1 MESNKTSLNWIIGA
15 GVVGADIGTSVFY
28 GTGILYPKVGFLA
41 PLFVLFC
48 CLMMWLFKRTYEEGL
63 ALSPYNGGAYSMI
76 LRSLGRQAS
85 VLAGALTMVSYL
97 ATAAVSALS
106 GAYYLASISNG
117 FSDSAIVL
125 TAFFP
130 IVFFGFLNA
139 RGIKEPAKLVTVI
152 SGLHFLLL
160 IVITIWGFTYL
171 AINWSLI
178 DFSKFDQLTPSG
190 ELSWA
195 IFMYGFAAAFLGI
208 TGFESAAQIVE
219 ELEAP
224 ALETVRKL
232 YTAVIILVSLTAPAI
247 SLLCLVVLTKNEIDQ
262 NISSLLSGLSLKLGG
277 KVLLYII
284 VVDATLTLFA
294 AVNTAYVGF
303 IGLSTTMSKQGN
315 LPIILLRRFTHKYP
329 SIQGYPLI
337 AFLFMVVALLMC
349 ALVAGE
355 HGLNI
360 LAKVYEIAF
369 LGVMISFCIG
379 VVLLRNRQIRKDT
392 PTKFLSEWLISS
404 KDKIIPLIPLFSG
417 SVLLVAQVTLLL
429 TSTSSARSLLVQL
442 LSLIVILMA
451 FYRWG
456 VLEERLE
463 RRNDLRI
470 GTGKFSGKRELPDD
484 LRKFIVCAGGTGAR
498 RLIHAAIR
506 KIKAEFCSESFELV
520 VFHAETSLDHEGF
533 FHELLQRV
541 VSQQIAPVH
550 QNDDLIL
557 TVKILPGDLVEGLQ
571 TLKKTNQFDSLF
583 LGGSSSKNSSELIET
598 IRHDLE
604 IEIHYLD

>member
-1 MESNKTSLNWIIGA
+1 MEAHKTSLNWVIAA

-41 PLFVLFC
+41 PFFVLFC

-106 GAYYLASISNG
+106 GAYYLTSLSAG
-117 FSDSAIVL
+117 FSDTTVALI
-125 TAFFP
+125 AFIP
-130 IVFFGFLNA
+130 IVFFGLLNA
-139 RGIKEPAKLVTVI
+139 RGIKEPAKLVTLI
-152 SGLHFLLL
+152 SGFHFFLL
-160 IVITIWGFTYL
+160 IVITIWGSIYL
-171 AINWSLI
+171 TTHWASI
-178 DFSKFDQLTPSG
+178 DFEKFQQLTPSG
-190 ELSWA
+190 EISFA
-195 IFMYGFAAAFLGI
+195 IIMYGFAAAFLGI

-224 ALETVRKL
+224 PLETIRKL
-232 YTAVIILVSLTAPAI
+232 YTTVIILVSLTAPAI
-247 SLLCLVVLTKNEIDQ
+247 SLLCLVILTQNEIEQ
-262 NISSLLSGLSLKLGG
+262 NLSSLLSSLSYKIGG
-277 KVLLYII
+277 RALLCII
-284 VVDATLTLFA
+284 VIDATLTLFA

-315 LPIILLRRFTHKYP
+315 LPRFFIQRFAHRYP

-337 AFLFMVVALLMC
+337 AFVFMVVALTMC
-349 ALVAGE
+349 AFVAGAE
-355 HGLNI
+355 GLNI

-379 VVLLRNRQIRKDT
+379 VVLLRNRQIRKDA
-392 PTKFLSEWLISS
+392 PTKFISKWVYVQ
-404 KDKIIPLIPLFSG
+404 KDRIIPMTPLVAGLILFI
-417 SVLLVAQVTLLL
+417 AQVTLLV
-429 TSTSSARSLLVQL
+429 TATVDARSLLMQL

-456 VLEERLE
+456 ILEERLE
-463 RRNDLRI
+463 NRNDLRI

-484 LRKFIVCAGGTGAR
+484 LKKYVLCAGGTGAR
-498 RLIHAAIR
+498 RLIHSAIR
-506 KIKAEFCSESFELV
+506 KIKADLTKGSFELI
-520 VFHAETSLDHEGF
+520 VFHAEVTPDPEGF
-533 FHELLQRV
+533 FYELLQRV

-550 QNDDLIL
+550 QADDILL

-571 TLKKTNQFDSLF
+571 TLKKTVEFDSIF
-583 LGGSSSKNSSELIET
+583 LGGSPQANESELVET
-598 IRHDLE
+598 IKHDLE
-604 IEIHYLD
+604 IDVHFLD

>member
-1 MESNKTSLNWIIGA
+1 METHKTSLNWVIAA

-41 PLFVLFC
+41 PIFVLFC

-106 GAYYLASISNG
+106 GAYYLTSLSPG
-117 FSDSAIVL
+117 FSDGAVALI
-125 TAFFP
+125 AFCP
-130 IVFFGFLNA
+130 IIFFALLNA

-152 SGLHFLLL
+152 SGFHFSLL
-160 IVITIWGFTYL
+160 IVITIWGLIYL
-171 AINWSLI
+171 GSNWSSI
-178 DFSKFDQLTPSG
+178 DFEKFSQLTPSG
-190 ELSWA
+190 EISFA
-195 IFMYGFAAAFLGI
+195 IIMYGFAAAFLGI

-224 ALETVRKL
+224 PLETIRKL

-247 SLLCLVVLTKNEIDQ
+247 SLLCLVILTQSEIEG
-262 NISSLLSGLSLKLGG
+262 NLSSLLSSLSYKIGG
-277 KVLLYII
+277 KFLLYII
-284 VVDATLTLFA
+284 VMDATLTLFA

-315 LPIILLRRFTHKYP
+315 LPRFFIQRFAHKYP
-329 SIQGYPLI
+329 SVQGYPLI
-337 AFLFMVVALLMC
+337 AMMFMVVALTMC
-349 ALVAGE
+349 ALVVGAE
-355 HGLNI
+355 GLNT

-369 LGVMISFCIG
+369 LGVMISFSVG
-379 VVLLRNRQIRKDT
+379 VILLRNRQIRKDT
-392 PTKFLSEWLISS
+392 PTRFLSDWLLSH
-404 KDKIIPLIPLFSG
+404 KDKVIPMVPLVSG
-417 SVLLVAQVTLLL
+417 VVLLIAQLTLIF
-429 TSTSSARSLLVQL
+429 TASVDARSLLIQL
-442 LSLIVILMA
+442 LSLIIILMA

-463 RRNDLRI
+463 TRNDLRI

-484 LRKFIVCAGGTGAR
+484 LQKYVLCAGGTGAR

-506 KIKAEFCSESFELV
+506 KIKAEFCKESFELI
-520 VFHAETSLDHEGF
+520 VFHAEVTRDHEGF

-550 QNDDLIL
+550 QNDNIII

-571 TLKKTNQFDSLF
+571 TLKKSVNFNSIF
-583 LGGSSSKNSSELIET
+583 LGGSPQVNKSELVET
-598 IRHDLE
+598 IEHDLE
-604 IEIHYLD
+604 IDINYLD

>member
-1 MESNKTSLNWIIGA
+1 LETNKTSLNWIIAA

-41 PLFVLFC
+41 PIFVLSC
-48 CLMMWLFKRTYEEGL
+48 CLMMWLLKRTYEEGL

-106 GAYYLASISNG
+106 GAYYLTSLSTG
-117 FSDSAIVL
+117 FSESTIVL
-125 TAFFP
+125 ISFFP
-130 IVFFGFLNA
+130 IIFFGLLNA
-139 RGIKEPAKLVTVI
+139 RGIKEPAKLVTLI
-152 SGLHFLLL
+152 SGFHFCLL
-160 IVITIWGFTYL
+160 IVITIWGFIYL
-171 AINWSLI
+171 ALNWSLI
-178 DFSKFDQLTPSG
+178 DFEKLQQLTPSG
-190 ELSWA
+190 HLSFSL
-195 IFMYGFAAAFLGI
+195 IMYGFAAAFLGI

-224 ALETVRKL
+224 ALETLRKL
-232 YTAVIILVSLTAPAI
+232 YTAVIVLVSLTAPAI
-247 SLLCLVVLTKNEIDQ
+247 SLLCLLILTKNEIDQ
-262 NISSLLSGLSLKLGG
+262 NLSSLLSTLSYKLGG
-277 KVLLYII
+277 RILLYII
-284 VVDATLTLFA
+284 VFDATLTLFA

-315 LPIILLRRFTHKYP
+315 LPRFFIKRYAHLYP

-337 AFLFMVVALLMC
+337 AFMFMAVAVFMC
-349 ALVAGE
+349 AVVAGE
-355 HGLNI
+355 HGLGI

-379 VVLLRNRQIRKDT
+379 VVLIRNRQIRRDT
-392 PTKFLSEWLISS
+392 PTKFLSEWLIIT
-404 KDKIIPLIPLFSG
+404 KNKVIPLVPFLSGIILF
-417 SVLLVAQVTLLL
+417 LALVTLVI
-429 TSTSSARSLLVQL
+429 TASFDARSMLIQL
-442 LSLIVILMA
+442 LAFIVILMA

-456 VLEERLE
+456 VLEQRLE

-484 LRKFIVCAGGTGAR
+484 LKKFVLCAGGTGAR
-498 RLIHAAIR
+498 RLIHSAIR
-506 KIKAEFCSESFELV
+506 KIKADFNESTFELV
-520 VFHAETSLDHEGF
+520 IFHAENTPDPEGF

-550 QNDDLIL
+550 QSDDIIL
-557 TVKILPGDLVEGLQ
+557 TVKVLPGDLVEGLQ
-571 TLKKTNQFDSLF
+571 TLKKTVAFDSVF
-583 LGGSSSKNSSELIET
+583 LGGSPTKNSIALIET
-598 IRHDLE
+598 IKHDLE

>member
-1 MESNKTSLNWIIGA
+1 MIAS

-41 PLFVLFC
+41 PFFVLFC
-48 CLMMWLFKRTYEEGL
+48 CMMMWLFKRTYEEGL

-76 LRSLGRQAS
+76 LRSLGRQAA
-85 VLAGALTMVSYL
+85 VLAGAMTMVSYL

-106 GAYYLASISNG
+106 GAYYLTSLSNN
-117 FSDSAIVL
+117 FSDGTVALI
-125 TAFFP
+125 AFFP
-130 IVFFGFLNA
+130 IIFFGLLNA

-152 SGLHFLLL
+152 AGFHFLLL
-160 IVITIWGFTYL
+160 IVIAIWGSIYL
-171 AINWSLI
+171 VGHWEQI
-178 DFSKFDQLTPSG
+178 DFNKFAQLTPSG
-190 ELSWA
+190 ELSFA
-195 IFMYGFAAAFLGI
+195 IVMYGFAAAFLGI

-224 ALETVRKL
+224 QLETIRKL
-232 YTAVIILVSLTAPAI
+232 YTTVIILVTLTAPAI
-247 SLLCLVVLTKNEIDQ
+247 SLLCLVILTQNEIEQ
-262 NISSLLSGLSLKLGG
+262 NLSSLLSSLSLKIGG
-277 KVLLYII
+277 RALLYII

-315 LPIILLRRFTHKYP
+315 LPRFFIQRFAHKYP

-337 AFLFMVVALLMC
+337 AVMFMMVSLLMC
-349 ALVAGE
+349 AFVAGAE
-355 HGLNI
+355 GLNT

-392 PTKFLSEWLISS
+392 PTRFLSEWVLSR
-404 KDKIIPLIPLFSG
+404 KEKVIPLIPFISGVILFLAQVILLFSASLG
-417 SVLLVAQVTLLL
+417 
-429 TSTSSARSLLVQL
+429 ARSLLLQL
-442 LSLIVILMA
+442 LALIIIMMA

-456 VLEERLE
+456 VLEQRLE
-463 RRNDLRI
+463 KRNDLRL

-484 LRKFIVCAGGTGAR
+484 LPKFVLCAGGTGAR

-506 KIKAEFCSESFELV
+506 RIKAEFCKGSFELV
-520 VFHAETSLDHEGF
+520 VFHAEVTPDYEGF

-550 QNDDLIL
+550 QSDDLVL

-571 TLKKTNQFDSLF
+571 TLKKSVLYNSVF
-583 LGGSSSKNSSELIET
+583 LGGSPDKNSSELIET
-598 IRHDLE
+598 IKHDLE
-604 IEIHYLD
+604 IDIYYLD